1 MDEENILL
9 WKQRIQ
15 NYLASNLSVKT
26 WCNQNHIAPPTFY
39 YWKKRL
45 GEDVSSTTET
55 VQVFTEVKTVH

>member
-15 NYLASNLSVKT
+15 NCLASNLPVKT

-45 GEDVSSTTET
+45 GEDVSSTKET
-55 VQVFTEVKTVH
+55 V